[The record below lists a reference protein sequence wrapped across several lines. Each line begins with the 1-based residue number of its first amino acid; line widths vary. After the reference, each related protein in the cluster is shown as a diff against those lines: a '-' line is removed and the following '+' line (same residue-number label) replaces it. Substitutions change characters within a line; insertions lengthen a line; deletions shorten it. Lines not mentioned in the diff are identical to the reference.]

1 MGLMD
6 LSGLAMRASRPA
18 CERGS
23 RVLVVDDDSDVVRLL
38 AVSLKF
44 VGFQVET
51 AASGLEALRRVHEH
65 RPDAVL
71 LEPMLSGVDGF
82 TVLHHLRAEGVGI
95 PVLFVATRDAMEDK
109 IHGLTAGAD
118 DYITKPF
125 HIEEVVA
132 RLRGVLRRTATTVEG
147 ERGRR
152 AHQLSYADLLL
163 DDRSHE
169 VWKADVPIELSPL
182 QFELLRYFMIN
193 AETVL
198 SKRTILNHLR
208 PDTCSASAN
217 CVESY
222 VSQLRR
228 KVEQAEKPLLH
239 TIRGLGYILRQHPT
253 SMPSRRRYR

>member
-6 LSGLAMRASRPA
+6 LSGLAMRAWRPA

-65 RPDAVL
+65 RPDAGM

-82 TVLHHLRAEGVGI
+82 TVLHPLRAEGVGI

-182 QFELLRYFMIN
+182 QFELLGRIGHRQLDEHRFTTGMGEQSQRQPLRVKRRVGL
-193 AETVL
+193 ALPTVGRQRL
-198 SKRTILNHLR
+198 TEEGR
-208 PDTCSASAN
+208 PGVPD
-217 CVESY
+217 
-222 VSQLRR
+222 
-228 KVEQAEKPLLH
+228 
-239 TIRGLGYILRQHPT
+239 HP
-253 SMPSRRRYR
+253 